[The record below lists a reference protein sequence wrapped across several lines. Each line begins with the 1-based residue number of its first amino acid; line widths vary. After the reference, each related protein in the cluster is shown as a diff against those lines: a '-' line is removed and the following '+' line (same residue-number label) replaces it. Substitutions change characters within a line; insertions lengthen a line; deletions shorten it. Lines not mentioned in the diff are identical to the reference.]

1 MTCPL
6 LQQSGGDRTRRQLR
20 HVLTRLEELQRERAA
35 IRRRWTPLILAR

>member
-20 HVLTRLEELQRERAA
+20 HVLARLEELQQERA
-35 IRRRWTPLILAR
+35 RL